1 MTSLSRAVD
10 DFRHHSHK
18 DLDEEFQKERDF
30 VEEYT
35 PLNYQGDIWELH
47 QNGVALAVNDFSS
60 GIMSA
65 SAGDDNSTKELKGF
79 KKPKMIQRKYT
90 IQFQKLQ
97 KSTSSLQVF
106 S

>member
-1 MTSLSRAVD
+1 M
-10 DFRHHSHK
+10 HHSHK
-18 DLDEEFQKERDF
+18 DLDEEFQKKRDF

-35 PLNYQGDIWELH
+35 SLTKETYGNFTKIVHSQ
-47 QNGVALAVNDFSS
+47 QRVALAVNDFSS
-60 GIMSA
+60 GIMTA

-79 KKPKMIQRKYT
+79 KKPKMIQRKHT

-97 KSTSSLQVF
+97 KSISSLQVF